1 MKDLRWIHGTMQS
14 TMRALPHWYLHFIQ
28 LGFDS
33 DYRVTSAAPLLG
45 EQIKRQNVDK
55 YCVKKWQILA
65 SLKNWQ
71 ILRPLLT
78 TTATSQLKE
87 RKSALSKCPLTS
99 ASQCCVKVF
108 CQGNNEFR
116 DNRRNCL
123 VRVSLHL
130 FNSFPNLQYI
140 AQWSLISF
148 EPIKDKVVFSLHPLF
163 QRKSKILAKLM
174 FISRRGNSQWRAWD

>member
-1 MKDLRWIHGTMQS
+1 MFEIMKKRSQQS
-14 TMRALPHWYLHFIQ
+14 LKSLKLLEGLAIDTRHYVCTYMRALPHWYLHFIQ
-28 LGFDS
+28 LSFDS

-71 ILRPLLT
+71 ILRPVLT
-78 TTATSQLKE
+78 TTTASQLKE

-99 ASQCCVKVF
+99 ASQRCVKVL
-108 CQGNNEFR
+108 CQENNEFK

-123 VRVSLHL
+123 VRISLYL
-130 FNSFPNLQYI
+130 FNSFPNL
-140 AQWSLISF
+140 
-148 EPIKDKVVFSLHPLF
+148 
-163 QRKSKILAKLM
+163 
-174 FISRRGNSQWRAWD
+174 